1 MFSSGC
7 HEYSVPEHVREHLD
21 IIKPT
26 VHFAQRLTP
35 RNPVKRSFERIGM
48 PGTTFQGGPKTNG
61 NLVKITPVLENC
73 DEAITPDC
81 LRALYSINY
90 TPVATHKNSFG
101 IGECDTVW
109 VTTTELY

>member
-1 MFSSGC
+1 MPGC
-7 HEYSVPEHVREHLD
+7 HEYSVPEHIREHVD

-26 VHFAQRLTP
+26 VHFTQTVSP

-48 PGTTFQGGPKTNG
+48 PGTTFHGGPKTNG
-61 NLVKITPVLENC
+61 ELVKITPVLENC

-90 TPVATHKNSFG
+90 TPVETKKNTFG
-101 IGECDTVW
+101 IGNCHSLSNIDCSK
-109 VTTTELY
+109 